1 MTRLKTLLA
10 VAFVVG
16 MPLTSSA
23 QQTNA
28 DGFDHSYL
36 AYESVLR
43 EHVVVARVDYAKL
56 LSNRAALDA
65 VVEEIGTATTPQL
78 ERWSEE
84 QQIAY
89 WLNAYNAF
97 TLQAIVDHYPIDGGW
112 LSFLRWAPRNSIKQ
126 IDGVWSKRRWMVG
139 GLEMTLDEIEHE
151 RLRTHY
157 TEPRIHFALN
167 CASISCAQLSRKPY
181 IGSQLDRQLVLAAR
195 DFLGT
200 ERGLQVDGNTLRISS
215 VLDWF
220 GDDFIAQ
227 YSTLVDGGSAKDR
240 ALLGVIAKY
249 GPTEASQ
256 LAQSGNARIRF
267 LSYDWSLNDLEG
279 T

>member
-1 MTRLKTLLA
+1 MNRLKPLL
-10 VAFVVG
+10 VLAFVVAT
-16 MPLTSSA
+16 PVTSSA
-23 QQTNA
+23 QKTNA
-28 DGFDHSYL
+28 DAFDHSYL
-36 AYESVLR
+36 AYENVLR
-43 EHVVVARVDYAKL
+43 EHVVGARVDYSKL

-65 VVEEIGTATTPQL
+65 VVEEIGAATMPQL
-78 ERWSEE
+78 ERWTEE

-126 IDGVWSKRRWMVG
+126 IDGVWSQRRWMVG

-167 CASISCAQLSRKPY
+167 CASISCAVLRRKPY
-181 IGSQLDRQLVLAAR
+181 VGSQLDRQLVLAAR
-195 DFLGT
+195 DFLAN
-200 ERGLQVDGNTLRISS
+200 ERGLQVDGDTLLVSS
-215 VLDWF
+215 VLNWF
-220 GDDFIAQ
+220 GDDFIEQ

-249 GPTEASQ
+249 GPAEASQ

-267 LSYDWSLNDLEG
+267 LSYDWSLNDLEAR
-279 T
+279 

>member
-1 MTRLKTLLA
+1 MPLL
-10 VAFVVG
+10 VLAFVVAT
-16 MPLTSSA
+16 PVISSA
-23 QQTNA
+23 QKTNA
-28 DGFDHSYL
+28 DAFDHSYL
-36 AYESVLR
+36 AYENVLR
-43 EHVVVARVDYAKL
+43 EHVVGARVDYSKL

-65 VVEEIGTATTPQL
+65 VVEEIGAATMPQL
-78 ERWSEE
+78 ERWTED

-126 IDGVWSKRRWMVG
+126 IDGVWSQRRWMAG

-167 CASISCAQLSRKPY
+167 CASISCAVLRRQPY
-181 IGSQLDRQLVLAAR
+181 VGSQLDRQLVLAAR
-195 DFLGT
+195 DFLAN
-200 ERGLQVDGNTLRISS
+200 ERGLQVDGDTLLVSS
-215 VLDWF
+215 VLNWF
-220 GDDFIAQ
+220 GDDFIEQ

-249 GPTEASQ
+249 GPAEASQ

-267 LSYDWSLNDLEG
+267 LSYDWSLNDLEER
-279 T
+279 